1 MQLDLLFQIAGVGI
15 LTTVVAS
22 VLNSSGRS
30 ELANL
35 ATVAGLSLLLDFA
48 AQTCRD
54 AQEEALALKVEF
66 AGRVLLLSSALP
78 VLQALLSQ
86 LVSLPLS

>member
-35 ATVAGLSLLLDFA
+35 ATVAGLA
-48 AQTCRD
+48 I
-54 AQEEALALKVEF
+54 
-66 AGRVLLLSSALP
+66 VLLMTVSPFVTMAITLP
-78 VLQALLSQ
+78 LRAFISWILLSTF
-86 LVSLPLS
+86 S

>member
-15 LTTVVAS
+15 LTMVVAS

-35 ATVAGLSLLLDFA
+35 ATVAGLA
-48 AQTCRD
+48 I
-54 AQEEALALKVEF
+54 
-66 AGRVLLLSSALP
+66 VLLMVVS
-78 VLQALLSQ
+78 LLSQ
-86 LVSLPLS
+86 LFTNVRTIFQLG

>member
-15 LTTVVAS
+15 LTTVVGS

-35 ATVAGLSLLLDFA
+35 ATVAGLA
-48 AQTCRD
+48 I
-54 AQEEALALKVEF
+54 
-66 AGRVLLLSSALP
+66 VLLMVVS
-78 VLQALLSQ
+78 LLSQ
-86 LVSLPLS
+86 LFTNVRTIFQLG

>member
-22 VLNSSGRS
+22 VLNSSRRS

-35 ATVAGLSLLLDFA
+35 ATVAGLA
-48 AQTCRD
+48 I
-54 AQEEALALKVEF
+54 
-66 AGRVLLLSSALP
+66 VLLMVVS
-78 VLQALLSQ
+78 LLSQ
-86 LVSLPLS
+86 LFTNVRTIFQLG